1 MGQLEIESF
10 IHQAT
15 GLNANIMG
23 SGVIANA
30 VNRRRRVLQIPSS
43 ASYWTYLQQ
52 HPPEQQAL
60 IETVVIPE
68 TWFFRDRTPFQY
80 LGHHIQ
86 QVLKT
91 QPKRS
96 PMRILSLPCST
107 GEEPYSIVMA
117 LLNAGVQPDRFTVDA
132 IDISQHNIQQAQLG
146 SYGQFSFR
154 QGDPRIQQQFF
165 SRQGDRYHIHTAI
178 KESVRFHV
186 ANILKP
192 QIWLQSRPYDV
203 IFCRNLLIY
212 FDDTTRKKVLTFCQK
227 ALHSDGIL
235 FVGHAE
241 SGVLLNQNW
250 RSLRI
255 PFTFAYQI
263 PSTIVPPATP
273 PVLLKTLAKRPQ
285 PSLPPVSPPPA
296 TAQTLAD
303 AGQLDRA
310 AELCHQTLQT
320 QPLHFDSHLLLG
332 EIHQA
337 QNQNQLAEQW
347 FTKALYLEPN
357 SVTALTYLQRLLRER
372 GDLAG
377 GDRLQTRI
385 QRFDAK

>member
-1 MGQLEIESF
+1 MGQTAIESF

-15 GLNANIMG
+15 GLHANIMG
-23 SGVIANA
+23 SGVITNA
-30 VNRRRRVLQIPSS
+30 VNRRRRILQIPTAS
-43 ASYWTYLQQ
+43 SYWTYLQQ
-52 HPPEQQAL
+52 HPTEQQAL

-86 QVLKT
+86 ALLKA
-91 QPKRS
+91 QPRRS
-96 PMRILSLPCST
+96 PLRILSLPCST

-117 LLNAGVQPDRFTVDA
+117 LLNAGIPPDRFTVDA

-146 SYGQFSFR
+146 SYGPFSFR
-154 QGDPRIQQQFF
+154 HGDPRIQQQFF
-165 SRQGDRYHIHTAI
+165 TRQGDRYHIHTAI
-178 KESVRFHV
+178 KECVRFHV

-212 FDDTTRKKVLTFCQK
+212 FDDTTRKKVLTCCQT
-227 ALHSDGIL
+227 ALQSDGIL

-263 PSTIVPPATP
+263 PSAIVSPAAPTI
-273 PVLLKTLAKRPQ
+273 LLKTLAKRPQ
-285 PSLPPVSPPPA
+285 PSFPTAPPA
-296 TAQTLAD
+296 PITAQTLAD
-303 AGQLDRA
+303 AGDLDRA
-310 AELCHQTLQT
+310 ADLCHQRLQT
-320 QPLHFDSHLLLG
+320 QPLHFESHLLLG

-347 FTKALYLEPN
+347 FTKALYLEPT
-357 SVTALTYLQRLLRER
+357 SLTALTYLQRLLRER
-372 GDLAG
+372 GDLPGA
-377 GDRLQTRI
+377 DRLQARI
-385 QRFDAK
+385 QRLESE

>member
-1 MGQLEIESF
+1 MGQSAIESF

-15 GLNANIMG
+15 GLSANTMG
-23 SGVIANA
+23 SGVITNA
-30 VNRRRRVLQIPSS
+30 INRRRRALQISS
-43 ASYWTYLQQ
+43 SSSYWTYLQQ
-52 HPPEQQAL
+52 HPAEQQAL

-86 QVLKT
+86 KVLKA

-96 PMRILSLPCST
+96 PLRILSLPCST
-107 GEEPYSIVMA
+107 GEEPYSIVMS
-117 LLNAGVQPDRFTVDA
+117 LLNVGIPNDRFRVDA

-154 QGDPRIQQQFF
+154 HGEARIQQQFF
-165 SRQGDRYHIHTAI
+165 TRQGDRYHIHAAI
-178 KESVRFHV
+178 KESVQFHV

-192 QIWLQSRPYDV
+192 QLWMQPWPYDV

-212 FDDTTRKKVLTFCQK
+212 FDDATRKKVLTFCQK
-227 ALHSDGIL
+227 ALHSEGIL

-241 SGVLLNQNW
+241 SGVLLNQHW

-255 PFTFAYQI
+255 PFTFAYQVPQI
-263 PSTIVPPATP
+263 ITPPATL
-273 PVLLKTLAKRPQ
+273 PVLLKTLAKLPQ
-285 PSLPPVSPPPA
+285 PSRPPAPPPPA
-296 TAQTLAD
+296 TAQTLAN

-310 AELCHQTLQT
+310 ADLCHQILQT

-372 GDLAG
+372 GDFAG
-377 GDRLQTRI
+377 ADRLQARI
-385 QRFDAK
+385 QRLDSD

>member
-30 VNRRRRVLQIPSS
+30 INRRRRVLQIPSAS
-43 ASYWTYLQQ
+43 SYWTYLQQ
-52 HPPEQQAL
+52 HPAEQQAL

-86 QVLKT
+86 QALKA

-96 PMRILSLPCST
+96 PLRILSLPCST

-117 LLNAGVQPDRFTVDA
+117 LLNAGIQPDRFTVDA

-154 QGDPRIQQQFF
+154 QGDPSIQQQFF

-178 KESVRFHV
+178 KEKVQFHV

-212 FDDTTRKKVLTFCQK
+212 FDDATRKKVLTFCQK

-255 PFTFAYQI
+255 PFTFAYRI
-263 PSTIVPPATP
+263 PSTIAPPGAPPALLKPSARVPQPTPVPP
-273 PVLLKTLAKRPQ
+273 L
-285 PSLPPVSPPPA
+285 PA

-310 AELCHQTLQT
+310 ADLCHQTLQT

-357 SVTALTYLQRLLRER
+357 SVTALTYLQRLLRDR
-372 GDLAG
+372 GDLVG
-377 GDRLQTRI
+377 GDRLQARI
-385 QRFDAK
+385 QRLNSER

>member
-1 MGQLEIESF
+1 MGQLAIESF

-23 SGVIANA
+23 SGVITNA
-30 VNRRRRVLQIPSS
+30 INRRRRVLQIPSS
-43 ASYWTYLQQ
+43 ASYWAYLQR
-52 HPPEQQAL
+52 HPTEQQAL

-86 QVLKT
+86 QVLKV

-96 PMRILSLPCST
+96 PVRILSLPCST

-117 LLNAGVQPDRFTVDA
+117 LLNAGIQPDRFTVDA
-132 IDISQHNIQQAQLG
+132 IDISQHNIQQAQIG

-165 SRQGDRYHIHTAI
+165 SRQGDRYHIDTAI
-178 KESVRFHV
+178 KDCVRFHV

-212 FDDTTRKKVLTFCQK
+212 FDDATRKKVLTFCQK

-263 PSTIVPPATP
+263 PQTRANPAPPSVLPKP
-273 PVLLKTLAKRPQ
+273 PTKVPQ
-285 PSLPPVSPPPA
+285 PSPPPA
-296 TAQTLAD
+296 PTAQTLAD
-303 AGQLDRA
+303 AGELDRA
-310 AELCHQTLQT
+310 ANLCHQTLQT
-320 QPLHFDSHLLLG
+320 QPLHLETHLLLG

-347 FTKALYLEPN
+347 FAKALYLEPN
-357 SVTALTYLQRLLRER
+357 SVMALTYLQRLLRER

-377 GDRLQTRI
+377 ADRLQARI
-385 QRFDAK
+385 QRLGSD

>member
-23 SGVIANA
+23 SGVITNA
-30 VNRRRRVLQIPSS
+30 INRRRRALQI
-43 ASYWTYLQQ
+43 AADSYWTYLQH
-52 HPPEQQAL
+52 HPTEQQIL

-80 LGHHIQ
+80 LGHHVQ
-86 QVLKT
+86 QVLKA
-91 QPKRS
+91 QPRRS
-96 PMRILSLPCST
+96 PLRILSVPCST

-117 LLNAGVQPDRFTVDA
+117 LLNAGIQPERFTVDA
-132 IDISQHNIQQAQLG
+132 IDISQHNIHQAQLG

-165 SRQGDRYHIHTAI
+165 TRQGDRYHIHAAI
-178 KESVRFHV
+178 KERVQFHV

-192 QIWLQSRPYDV
+192 QSWLQSRPYDV

-212 FDDTTRKKVLTFCQK
+212 FDDATRKKVLAFCQK
-227 ALHSDGIL
+227 ALQSDGIL
-235 FVGHAE
+235 LVGHAE
-241 SGVLLNQNW
+241 SGVLLNQKW

-263 PSTIVPPATP
+263 PSISVPPATP

-285 PSLPPVSPPPA
+285 PSLPMAPPPPPS
-296 TAQTLAD
+296 AQTLAD
-303 AGQLDRA
+303 AGELDRA
-310 AELCHQTLQT
+310 ADLCHQTLQT

-332 EIHQA
+332 EIYQA
-337 QNQNQLAEQW
+337 QNQSQLAEQW
-347 FTKALYLEPN
+347 FSKALYLEPN

-372 GDLAG
+372 GDLVGA
-377 GDRLQTRI
+377 DRLQARI
-385 QRFDAK
+385 QRLGPK